1 MAVLPSGN
9 VMVINGPV
17 IAAGESVSD
26 AIDVTMG
33 RIVRITMPADWLN
46 AALTFQVSSDGAFFN
61 DLFDSSGHEVTF
73 IVQPGVGVVVLS
85 ENSVSFGFVKF
96 RSGTRESPVPQP
108 AQREFAVAVLDYR
121 VPTIEAFSIPIKLVT

>member
-17 IAAGESVSD
+17 IAAGDSVSD

-46 AALTFQVSSDGAFFN
+46 APLTFQVSSDGAFFN

-108 AQREFAVAVLDYR
+108 AQREFAV
-121 VPTIEAFSIPIKLVT
+121 SIPIKLVT